1 MLAERVKQPAVLGE
15 LLAGVLIG
23 TSVLGWVRPDNFLN
37 LLAQIGAIVLLFEA
51 GVATDYRA
59 FMKVK
64 HWALVVA
71 IIGVCLPLI
80 FGYLVAVLF
89 GFQTL
94 TAIFIGA
101 TLTATS
107 VGITVRVFR
116 DLGKSA
122 AREAHIV
129 IGAAVVDDVIG
140 LIILAVVVGL
150 ATAGS
155 FTFLDLGWITALA
168 LFFLVGSLLLGNL
181 AAAPILKFIHQ
192 LRVRGLL
199 LIFSLAFCL
208 LMAYLSQL
216 AGLAPIVGAFAA
228 GLILSNTE
236 HQEYINR
243 RIKPIAIIF
252 VPIFFVMMGVAVDVA
267 VFNPFIPANQAV
279 LILIVLLFLAA
290 VLGKLVSG
298 FAVREKLDHWAI
310 GVGMV
315 PRGEVGL
322 IFASYGLAHGI
333 VSGQLYAA
341 LLAVIFLT
349 TFITPPVLKRL
360 LAGN

>member
-1 MLAERVKQPAVLGE
+1 LV
-15 LLAGVLIG
+15 GVLLG
-23 TSVLGWVRPDNFLN
+23 SSVLGWVRPDNFLN
-37 LLAQIGAIVLLFEA
+37 LLAQIGAVVLLFEA
-51 GVATDYRA
+51 GVATDYRD

-64 HWALVVA
+64 HWALMVAVV
-71 IIGVCLPLI
+71 GVCLPL
-80 FGYLVAVLF
+80 FLGYFVAVLF
-89 GFQTL
+89 GFPTL
-94 TAIFIGA
+94 TSIFIGA

-116 DLGKSA
+116 DLGKSS

-140 LIILAVVVGL
+140 LIILAAVVGL

-155 FTFLDLGWITALA
+155 FSFLNLGWITCLA
-168 LFFLVGSLLLGNL
+168 VFFLGGSLLLGNL

-192 LRVRGLL
+192 LRVKGLL
-199 LIFSLAFCL
+199 LLFALSFCL
-208 LMAYLSQL
+208 LMAWLAQL

-236 HQEYINR
+236 HKEYVNR
-243 RIKPIAIIF
+243 RIGPVAWLI
-252 VPIFFVMMGVAVDVA
+252 VPIFFVMMGTAVDVA
-267 VFNPFIPANQAV
+267 VFNPFNPANQA
-279 LILIVLLFLAA
+279 LLLLAALLSLAA
-290 VLGKLVSG
+290 VLGKLLSG
-298 FAVREKLDHWAI
+298 FAVREKLNHWAI

-341 LLAVIFLT
+341 LLAVVFLT
-349 TFITPPVLKRL
+349 TFITPPILKRL
-360 LAGN
+360 LARNG